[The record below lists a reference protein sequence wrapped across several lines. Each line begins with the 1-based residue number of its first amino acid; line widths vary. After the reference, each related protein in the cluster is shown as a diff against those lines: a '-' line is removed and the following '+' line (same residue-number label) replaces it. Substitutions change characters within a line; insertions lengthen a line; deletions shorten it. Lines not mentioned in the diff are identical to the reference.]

1 MSIFSTEFEVRDYE
15 CDLQGIVNNAVYQ
28 NYLEHGRHKF
38 LESIG
43 VDFAKV
49 TLEGINLVVMRAELD
64 YKKSLKSHDSF
75 KVETSI
81 SKEGRLKFCFNQK
94 IIDSNGDLVLKAKIF
109 GVALNTK
116 GRPFIFESLE
126 VAASKSI

>member
-1 MSIFSTEFEVRDYE
+1 MSIFSTDFEVRDYE

-43 VDFAKV
+43 VDFAQV
-49 TLEGINLVVMRAELD
+49 TLEGIHLVVMRAELD
-64 YKKSLKSHDSF
+64 YKKSLKSHDNF
-75 KVETSI
+75 RVETFL
-81 SKEGRLKFCFNQK
+81 SKEGRLKFCFNQQ
-94 IIDSNGDLVLKAKIF
+94 IIHSNGDIMLKAKVF

-116 GRPFIFESLE
+116 GRPFVYEPIEKE
-126 VAASKSI
+126 IA